1 MMNRKTRV
9 LGGAAGFALMAT
21 LLAGGLAACHS
32 GILDVQNPQAF
43 GNDALDN
50 ATILKNVADG
60 SEGLLHQSFDDYV
73 VVTELLG
80 DAIESTSTWIDW
92 EDVSEGRVRAD
103 WPVNIGGNFDAQAS
117 VLRARYAAQSAADR
131 IKGVLGADANTSA
144 LLTQVEWVD
153 GFADLL
159 LGSGWCEG
167 PLVAGGPRSPD
178 TDFYKQAV
186 TKLTAALQLAQSQNN
201 QSWIDLIH
209 ASRAR
214 ANLLAGNYD
223 AALADAQAVPATFI
237 KQAVYAEGSGA
248 QQSFTGNQLNQN
260 RNRSAGLR
268 RMYFSR
274 VHVVDT
280 RTQAAGGTGEAYL
293 RDWFD
298 TTKDDKRMAVT
309 RFPGQLGVNNRFDYY
324 GITKYADR
332 AANQTLISKREMN
345 LIEAEVYFRK
355 GDYATEATKLNIDRT
370 ANGLA
375 AIPAPTTQADAQNA
389 LLNERF
395 AVLFV
400 EGQRMN
406 DLYRFNLVRQILGT
420 GRATKLP
427 LTRTEIINNPSM
439 KDGEGKCPAIS

>member
-1 MMNRKTRV
+1 MTNRPMQVR
-9 LGGAAGFALMAT
+9 GAVRSILTAM
-21 LLAGGLAACHS
+21 LAGGALVACHS
-32 GILDVQNPQAF
+32 GLLDVQNPQAF
-43 GNDALDN
+43 GNDALN
-50 ATILKNVADG
+50 NQTILKNVADG
-60 SEGLLHQSFDDYV
+60 AEGLLHQSFDDYV
-73 VVTELLG
+73 VATELLG

-92 EDVSEGRVRAD
+92 EDISEGRVRAD
-103 WPVNIGGNFDAQAS
+103 WPVQIGGNFDSQS
-117 VLRARYAAQSAADR
+117 GILRARYAAQSAADR
-131 IKGVLGADANTSA
+131 IKTVLGADATKSA
-144 LLTQVEWVD
+144 LLPQVEWVD

-159 LGSGWCEG
+159 LGTGYCEG
-167 PLVAGGPRSPD
+167 PLASGAPRSPD
-178 TDFYKQAV
+178 STFYKQAV
-186 TKLTAALQLAQSQNN
+186 TKFSAALQLAQAQN
-201 QSWIDLIH
+201 STDLINLIR

-214 ANLLAGNYD
+214 ANLFAGNYD
-223 AALADAQAVPATFI
+223 AALADAQAVPDGYV

-274 VHVVDT
+274 VHVIDT
-280 RTQAAGGTGEAYL
+280 RTAAAGGTGEAYL
-293 RDWFD
+293 RDWLD
-298 TTKDDKRMAVT
+298 PTKDDKRMAVT

-355 GDYATEATKLNIDRT
+355 GDYATEVAKLNIDR
-370 ANGLA
+370 AASGLA
-375 AIPAPTTQADAQNA
+375 AIPTPTSAADAQNA

-406 DLYRFNLVRQILGT
+406 DLYRYGLVKSTLGT
-420 GRATKLP
+420 ARATKLP

-439 KDGEGKCPAIS
+439 KDGEGKCPAVS